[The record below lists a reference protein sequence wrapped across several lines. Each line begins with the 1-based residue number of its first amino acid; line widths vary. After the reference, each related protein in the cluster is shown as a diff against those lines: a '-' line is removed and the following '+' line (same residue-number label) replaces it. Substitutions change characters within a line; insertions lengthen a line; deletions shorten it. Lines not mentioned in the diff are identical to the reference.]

1 MSRLLTTHF
10 QNLFKKKSDLLISRH
25 IVKPIVLQTILQ
37 VFSIS
42 EQGRLKKVSPIIFA
56 SDITSTHQFINY
68 QIMIHRCEKLLVLLM
83 ASYLLLVKICWV
95 NLISVDI
102 EFVKQNSNEFVV
114 SAMLPHLM
122 RIYLFQWKSPKKIQ
136 ISNLAHFFKTHPKN
150 QHLNCNH
157 HHFFWHVH

>member
-1 MSRLLTTHF
+1 M
-10 QNLFKKKSDLLISRH
+10 
-25 IVKPIVLQTILQ
+25 
-37 VFSIS
+37 
-42 EQGRLKKVSPIIFA
+42 SPIIFA

-122 RIYLFQWKSPKKIQ
+122 RIYLFQWKSPKKNPNIEFGTFFLRLTPK
-136 ISNLAHFFKTHPKN
+136 ISTLIAIIIISFGMCTDLVISRLLIFFCTLRK
-150 QHLNCNH
+150 
-157 HHFFWHVH
+157 FF